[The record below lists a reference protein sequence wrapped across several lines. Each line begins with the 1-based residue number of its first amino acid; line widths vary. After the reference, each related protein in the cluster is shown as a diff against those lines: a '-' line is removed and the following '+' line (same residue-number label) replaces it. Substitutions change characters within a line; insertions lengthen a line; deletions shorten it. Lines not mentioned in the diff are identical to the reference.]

1 MPESQ
6 NIEYKAN
13 WRDEY
18 LKWICGF
25 ANASGGK
32 LYIGI
37 DDKGKVTG
45 IDNHNKLLEDL
56 PNKFRDILGVYAE
69 VNLQSE
75 DDKHYL
81 EIIVPRYDVPISV
94 RGKYYVRTGS
104 TLQEITGLALNE
116 FILKRTGKTWDD
128 IPEQRASI
136 TDIDE
141 SSVEQFLKDARIV
154 KRINVED
161 DISISDLLEKLRLLE
176 DGHLKRAAIVLFGKD
191 PGKFYPNMAVKIGKF
206 GETDADLKFHEV
218 IEGNLI
224 QLKDQ
229 IGEMLNAKFFIHPI
243 DFMGMQRVELDEYPV
258 AAVREMILNA
268 LVHRNYMGA
277 PTQTR
282 LYDDNFSVWND
293 GGLPEGISE
302 EDLKKI
308 HRSKPRNPMLADVC
322 FKAGYIDSWGRGTIK
337 IIESCK
343 EAGLPEPVLKEEQ
356 GGFLSKIFKGTEKVR
371 RKYIEG
377 TEKMKDPLTVLRD
390 KYGINAEKIR
400 DKHKGRLEEVRRKF
414 GEKFGESSEKI
425 ILLMLEDKN
434 ITTSEMAEIVQ
445 VTTRAIEK
453 QISKLKDK
461 GIIERIGPDKGGYWK
476 ICV

>member
-32 LYIGI
+32 LYVGI

-45 IDNHNKLLEDL
+45 IDNHNRLLEDL

-69 VNLQSE
+69 VNLQE
-75 DDKHYL
+75 EKGKHYL

-104 TLQEITGLALNE
+104 TLQELKGPALNE

-136 TDIDE
+136 KDIDE
-141 SSVEQFLKDARIV
+141 SSIKQFLKDARTV

-161 DISISDLLEKLRLLE
+161 NISISDLLEKLRLLE

-218 IEGNLI
+218 IEDNLV
-224 QLKDQ
+224 QLKDR

-243 DFMGMQRVELDEYPV
+243 DFMGMQRVERDEYPV
-258 AAVREMILNA
+258 DAVREMILNA

-277 PTQTR
+277 PTQIR

-302 EDLKKI
+302 EDLKKV
-308 HRSKPRNPMLADVC
+308 HRSKPRNSLIADTC
-322 FKAGYIDSWGRGTIK
+322 FKAGYIDSWGRGTIR
-337 IIESCK
+337 IIEACK
-343 EAGLPEPVLKEEQ
+343 DAGLPEPVLKEEQ
-356 GGFLSKIFKGTEKVR
+356 GGFLSKIFKRTEKVR
-371 RKYIEG
+371 RKYGES
-377 TEKMKDPLTVLRD
+377 TEKTKDPLTTLRD

-400 DKHKGRLEEVRRKF
+400 DKYGISAEEIIAQIDLDSEITVEEIATKIDKSESTVEKTLKKLRDASVIKRVGSRKTGR
-414 GEKFGESSEKI
+414 
-425 ILLMLEDKN
+425 
-434 ITTSEMAEIVQ
+434 
-445 VTTRAIEK
+445 
-453 QISKLKDK
+453 
-461 GIIERIGPDKGGYWK
+461 WK
-476 ICV
+476 ILIKLPN